1 MADYEIVIKDD
12 TVTKKSPIAQ
22 KTQSESVQDT
32 GRAKAKENVAEY
44 FAFKRIVS
52 PFVRMGIEYGIST
65 VSIRTGRTETQ
76 QRMQFAYSVGSKA
89 FGTVENIAIGAAV
102 GGLWGAVA
110 GAVMSTVTTV
120 AGYAINQA
128 KINLSAASENIS
140 IGLINARAGGN
151 VAATSGSR
159 RI

>member
-89 FGTVENIAIGAAV
+89 FGIVENIAIGAAV
-102 GGLWGAVA
+102 GGLWGAV
-110 GAVMSTVTTV
+110 MSTITTV

>member
-52 PFVRMGIEYGIST
+52 PFVRMGIEYGNST
-65 VSIRTGRTETQ
+65 VSIRTGRTEKQ

-89 FGTVENIAIGAAV
+89 FGIVENIAIGAAV

>member
-89 FGTVENIAIGAAV
+89 FGIVENIAIGAAV
-102 GGLWGAVA
+102 GGLWG
-110 GAVMSTVTTV
+110 
-120 AGYAINQA
+120 
-128 KINLSAASENIS
+128 
-140 IGLINARAGGN
+140 
-151 VAATSGSR
+151 GSR
-159 RI
+159 CGYVNRYYCCRIRDKPG

>member
-1 MADYEIVIKDD
+1 
-12 TVTKKSPIAQ
+12 
-22 KTQSESVQDT
+22 
-32 GRAKAKENVAEY
+32 
-44 FAFKRIVS
+44 
-52 PFVRMGIEYGIST
+52 MGIEYGIST

-89 FGTVENIAIGAAV
+89 FGIVENIAIGAAV